1 MYWTTCYRKE
11 IPMSFKHTLGW
22 NNYPD
27 ELDTSALRRA
37 FDNSDKTGVF
47 SSRNTIKKANP
58 SKSLLKSIFHLLP
71 GSKSNIQDVT
81 LHTSPDASTLQVI
94 FSSSSS
100 INTSYCTQYEY
111 ADYSLTAELIHKCP
125 GFSGHNLC
133 YHSVITIAIALLHF
147 KPDSEF
153 SKSFKEL
160 VTYINQNGSD
170 FKHDPILIKNLI
182 ITHDELYFDI
192 IGDIVPSTEDS
203 LTLNNSEP
211 SLLRGGQFLDIH
223 NVKGTFTLPQITMS
237 EDEFHTSITSLE
249 EYILNSSS
257 FFG

>member
-1 MYWTTCYRKE
+1 
-11 IPMSFKHTLGW
+11 MSIKHTLAW
-22 NNYPD
+22 NKYPD
-27 ELDTSALRRA
+27 ELDTSALRQA
-37 FDNSDKTGVF
+37 FDASGKTGTY
-47 SSRNTIKKANP
+47 SNRNTIKQANP
-58 SKSLLKSIFHLLP
+58 SKSLLKAIYHLLP
-71 GSKSNIQDVT
+71 GSKSNILNITVDT
-81 LHTSPDASTLQVI
+81 KPDASTLQIV

-100 INTSYCTQYEY
+100 INTKYCSQYEY
-111 ADYSLTAELIHKCP
+111 ADYSQTAELIHKCP

-147 KPDSEF
+147 KPDSDF

-160 VTYINQNGSD
+160 VIHINQHGSD
-170 FKHDPILIKNLI
+170 FKNDPILIKNLI

-192 IGDIVPSTEDS
+192 IGDLVPSNEDT

-211 SLLRGGQFLDIH
+211 SLLTGGQFIDIH
-223 NVKGTFTLPQITMS
+223 NIKGTFTLPRITIS